1 MKGAAVT
8 IVTGTPVSGTS
19 DQITDLELHHRRRAR
34 CEDRIRTAR
43 DTSLRNL
50 PLHDSAQNQIWLE
63 IVSLALA
70 SDTRRWEPKKFRFR
84 LFSIAAQLVNT
95 GRRG

>member
-19 DQITDLELHHRRRAR
+19 DQIADLELHHRRRAR

-50 PLHDSAQNQIWLE
+50 PQPRKERTTQTRSP
-63 IVSLALA
+63 VSEL
-70 SDTRRWEPKKFRFR
+70 
-84 LFSIAAQLVNT
+84 T
-95 GRRG
+95 GLMNDRG